1 MFYKWYTIFPGVPT
15 TIWGFLSKAL
25 TSLDWSRPPII
36 VATFK
41 SIDLPRALKWS
52 PICTH
57 NSRVG
62 ARMRAKKKVGFYKS
76 ASKMGKAKAKVLPLP
91 VSAKAII
98 SFPFKV
104 YGSDW
109 AWIGVGFV

>member
-1 MFYKWYTIFPGVPT
+1 
-15 TIWGFLSKAL
+15 
-25 TSLDWSRPPII
+25 
-36 VATFK
+36 
-41 SIDLPRALKWS
+41 
-52 PICTH
+52 
-57 NSRVG
+57 
-62 ARMRAKKKVGFYKS
+62 MRAKKKVGFYKS